1 MLGLGGNVNSVTVQ
15 LYDPYNFPAVNLFE
29 NDGCTGQSMA
39 FGVRNFTV
47 SGPTN
52 APVFKEIA
60 ESTYNLVYP
69 ALNANSILIPPYV
82 EVKTYNSG
90 SFKQSNPVANTTQC
104 LRFTDDYDEIKLSYF
119 G

>member
-1 MLGLGGNVNSVTVQ
+1 VTVQ

-29 NDGCTGQSMA
+29 DDGCTGQSMA

-52 APVFKEIA
+52 APVFEEFKK
-60 ESTYNLVYP
+60 SSYNLIYP
-69 ALNANSILIPPYV
+69 ALNANSIWIPPYTEV
-82 EVKTYNSG
+82 E
-90 SFKQSNPVANTTQC
+90 SFQNGNFQYSYTTSDLYEC
-104 LRFTDDYDEIKLSYF
+104 VRFEADYDEIKLSYS